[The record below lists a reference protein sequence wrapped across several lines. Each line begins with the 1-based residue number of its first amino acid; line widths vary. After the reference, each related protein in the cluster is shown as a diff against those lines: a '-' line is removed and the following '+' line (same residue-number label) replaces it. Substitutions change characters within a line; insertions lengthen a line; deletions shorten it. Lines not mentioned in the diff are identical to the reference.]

1 MWKLKKNEFRKSLLN
16 KVRVWC
22 NRQKMFNLT
31 EPSSMTEQKFE
42 QRPRFMVSADYSV
55 GKVAGDSSLI
65 DCQSGM
71 SGKCLPVKPICHLYT
86 GNMHAFLNGTCTPR
100 IEYKSPS
107 CLWLPIELI
116 RAMNAKTRWIP
127 NS

>member
-1 MWKLKKNEFRKSLLN
+1 
-16 KVRVWC
+16 
-22 NRQKMFNLT
+22 MFNLT

-55 GKVAGDSSLI
+55 GKVAGDSSPI

-107 CLWLPIELI
+107 CLGLPIELI
-116 RAMNAKTRWIP
+116 RAMNAKNR
-127 NS
+127 